1 MEMEMDM
8 DLDLGRD
15 LDLDL
20 ELEMNMN
27 IDLEKMFELSIS
39 TSPSNSPSS
48 FSSQQFMSHYPTVA
62 APTLPFR
69 TPTVTQRVSSSNQ
82 ASLTT
87 SSSSLASSPPS
98 FSKTSK
104 TSKIYK
110 TYKPRNLHTF
120 FSSTNYI
127 ILLTIFS
134 SFLITTC
141 SAEFYIEERMVEVR
155 EEIPQLFA
163 STLARLARSGTILVD
178 QRHPSLPRDSLPELK
193 TWEITSSSS
202 SDEGELQGEGEK
214 AINIPLQPQLSN
226 LDLDADLDSHL
237 KKKRNVA
244 TITSTATITPPR
256 STSTATDSSSS
267 SSTLAESQTS
277 SGLVSAAT
285 GTTAK
290 LPTPFDSGF
299 TSNITSTCSSFMMD
313 FLANETFKACLP
325 FSLLLQ
331 NSNSFFQASK
341 SLVRITQT
349 LDASCS
355 ANAQSCSTLMS
366 SIASNITS
374 TTACSVDLLASNPLV
389 TQARLGLLAYSTLY
403 TASCLKDSS
412 NGAYCYAQAVT
423 NSSSPTDSYV
433 YYLPLNTSLPGGSQ
447 STCNQCLKNTM
458 AVFESA
464 GAVRSSAIAG
474 TYTQAAGMVN
484 VQCGPGF
491 VNATLPAAAV
501 VTGGAGSR
509 MDGLGG
515 MGLSGLLVLWIAV
528 FRWLI

>member
-1 MEMEMDM
+1 MDMDLDLDLNLEMEMDM
-8 DLDLGRD
+8 DMDT
-15 LDLDL
+15 
-20 ELEMNMN
+20 N
-27 IDLEKMFELSIS
+27 IDMETMYEVSIS
-39 TSPSNSPSS
+39 KSPSYSPS
-48 FSSQQFMSHYPTVA
+48 FPSQQFMSHYPTVA
-62 APTLPFR
+62 APTLPIR
-69 TPTVTQRVSSSNQ
+69 IPTVTKRVSSNQ

-87 SSSSLASSPPS
+87 SSSSLPSTSSS
-98 FSKTSK
+98 SKS
-104 TSKIYK
+104 YK
-110 TYKPRNLHTF
+110 TRNLHTF
-120 FSSTNYI
+120 LSSTNFI

-141 SAEFYIEERMVEVR
+141 SAEFYIEERMVE
-155 EEIPQLFA
+155 
-163 STLARLARSGTILVD
+163 
-178 QRHPSLPRDSLPELK
+178 
-193 TWEITSSSS
+193 TWEITSRTS
-202 SDEGELQGEGEK
+202 SDEGELEGDQEK
-214 AINIPLQPQLSN
+214 ATNIPIEPQSSN
-226 LDLDADLDSHL
+226 LDLDSDCESDLI
-237 KKKRNVA
+237 KKRNVA
-244 TITSTATITPPR
+244 AITSTATITPPR
-256 STSTATDSSSS
+256 STSTATATDSASS

-285 GTTAK
+285 GTTN

-374 TTACSVDLLASNPLV
+374 TTACSVDLLAANPLV
-389 TQARLGLLAYSTLY
+389 TQARLGLLAYSTLF
-403 TASCLKDSS
+403 TASCLKDPS

-423 NSSSPTDSYV
+423 NSSSPTDSYI

-447 STCNQCLKNTM
+447 PTCNQCLKNTM
-458 AVFESA
+458 AIFESA
-464 GAVRSSAIAG
+464 GAVRTSAIAG
-474 TYTQAAGMVN
+474 TYAQAAGMVN

-491 VNATLPAAAV
+491 VNASLPAAAV

-515 MGLSGLLVLWIAV
+515 GMGLSSLLVLWIAI

>member
-1 MEMEMDM
+1 MDMDMDMNLDLDLEMDM
-8 DLDLGRD
+8 DLDT
-15 LDLDL
+15 
-20 ELEMNMN
+20 N
-27 IDLEKMFELSIS
+27 IDMKTMYEVLIS
-39 TSPSNSPSS
+39 KSPSYSPS
-48 FSSQQFMSHYPTVA
+48 FPSQQFTSHYPTVA
-62 APTLPFR
+62 APTLPIR
-69 TPTVTQRVSSSNQ
+69 IPTVTKRVSSNQ

-87 SSSSLASSPPS
+87 SSSSLPSTSSS
-98 FSKTSK
+98 SKS
-104 TSKIYK
+104 YK
-110 TYKPRNLHTF
+110 TRNLHTF
-120 FSSTNYI
+120 SSPTNFI

-134 SFLITTC
+134 SLLITTC

-155 EEIPQLFA
+155 EEIPELFA

-178 QRHPSLPRDSLPELK
+178 QRPDPSLPRNSLPELK
-193 TWEITSSSS
+193 TWEITSRTS
-202 SDEGELQGEGEK
+202 SDEGELEGDQEK
-214 AINIPLQPQLSN
+214 ATNIPIEPQSSN
-226 LDLDADLDSHL
+226 LDLDSDCESDLI
-237 KKKRNVA
+237 KKRNVA
-244 TITSTATITPPR
+244 AITSTATITPPR
-256 STSTATDSSSS
+256 STSTATATDSASS

-285 GTTAK
+285 GTTN

-374 TTACSVDLLASNPLV
+374 TTACSVDLLAANPLV

-403 TASCLKDSS
+403 TASCLKDPS

-423 NSSSPTDSYV
+423 NSSSPTDSYI

-447 STCNQCLKNTM
+447 PTCNQCLKNTM
-458 AVFESA
+458 AIFESA
-464 GAVRSSAIAG
+464 GAVRTSAIAG
-474 TYTQAAGMVN
+474 TYAQAAGMVN

-491 VNATLPAAAV
+491 VNASLPAAAV

-515 MGLSGLLVLWIAV
+515 EIGLSSLLVLWIAI

>member
-1 MEMEMDM
+1 MGMDLGMDLEIDLDM
-8 DLDLGRD
+8 DLAM
-15 LDLDL
+15 
-20 ELEMNMN
+20 ENMSEV
-27 IDLEKMFELSIS
+27 LIS
-39 TSPSNSPSS
+39 KPPSDSLSS
-48 FSSQQFMSHYPTVA
+48 FSSQQFMSHDPTVA
-62 APTLPFR
+62 APILPIR
-69 TPTVTQRVSSSNQ
+69 PPTVTKRVSSNQ

-87 SSSSLASSPPS
+87 SSSSLSSTASFAKS
-98 FSKTSK
+98 
-104 TSKIYK
+104 YK
-110 TYKPRNLHTF
+110 TRNLRTL
-120 FSSTNYI
+120 FSPTNLL

-134 SFLITTC
+134 SFLVTTC
-141 SAEFYIEERMVEVR
+141 AAEFYIEERMVEVR
-155 EEIPQLFA
+155 EDIPELFA

-178 QRHPSLPRDSLPELK
+178 QRPDPSLPRNSLPELK
-193 TWEITSSSS
+193 TWEIKLSTS
-202 SDEGELQGEGEK
+202 SDEGEVDKEEQEK
-214 AINIPLQPQLSN
+214 AIRVPIHPQSSN
-226 LDLDADLDSHL
+226 LDLDSDLNE
-237 KKKRNVA
+237 KRDAA

-256 STSTATDSSSS
+256 STGTGTGTATATESSSS

-285 GTTAK
+285 GTTAT

-299 TSNITSTCSSFMMD
+299 SSNITSTCSSFMMN

-355 ANAQSCSTLMS
+355 ANAQSCSNLMS
-366 SIASNITS
+366 SFASNITS
-374 TTACSVDLLASNPLV
+374 TDACSVDLLAANPLV

-403 TASCLKDSS
+403 TASCLKDPS

-423 NSSSPTDSYV
+423 NSSSPTDSYI

-447 STCNQCLKNTM
+447 PTCNQCLKNTM

-464 GAVRSSAIAG
+464 GAVRTSAIAG
-474 TYTQAAGMVN
+474 TYAQAAGMVN

-491 VNATLPAAAV
+491 VNASLPAAAV

-515 MGLSGLLVLWIAV
+515 GMGLSSLVLLWIAV